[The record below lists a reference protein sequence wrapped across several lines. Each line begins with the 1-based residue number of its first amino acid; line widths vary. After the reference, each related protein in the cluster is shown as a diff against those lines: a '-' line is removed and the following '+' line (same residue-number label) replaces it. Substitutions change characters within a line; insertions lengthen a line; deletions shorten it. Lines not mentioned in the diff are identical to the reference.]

1 MEVAAW
7 AEAYRKAWEGRDA
20 DAAAALFTEDA
31 EYRDQSF
38 TEPYQG
44 RSGVHHYWSTVT
56 STQSDVTVR
65 MGRPF
70 VDGNRATV
78 EFWSTLK
85 NGGQD
90 VTLAGALLL
99 EFAEDGLC
107 RRLREYWFFAPEI
120 TQPHEGWGT

>member
-1 MEVAAW
+1 MDVVAW
-7 AEAYRKAWEGRDA
+7 AEAYRKAWEERDA
-20 DAAAALFTEDA
+20 DAAAPLFTEDA

-38 TEPYQG
+38 SEPYTG
-44 RSGVHHYWSTVT
+44 RVGVHTYWSTVT
-56 STQSDVTVR
+56 STQSDVSVR

-78 EFWSTLK
+78 EFWTNMK
-85 NGGQD
+85 NDGQD

-120 TQPHEGWGT
+120 TPPHEGWGT